1 MRILITGSREWSDT
15 LTIVG
20 ALLSAVPSEADLR
33 DVTVVHG
40 GCPTG
45 ADFFAAR
52 AAGEL
57 GFLVEEHPAD
67 WAEHG
72 KAAGPVRNQGMVD
85 AGADVCLAFFQPGA
99 ANRGTQDCVI
109 RAMRAGIPIKRYPE
123 GGVSVPA
130 GDSPDSPPAGESRL
144 PGGSD
149 DYLPS
154 ENRPD
159 DSAGI
164 EAVTPLTKISHI
176 PSNGILV
183 YDMVVPTYWP
193 PVEWK
198 PLRNALAG
206 SRADEG
212 STN

>member
-1 MRILITGSREWSDT
+1 VNEEQIEQLLRETMAEFWRQNN
-15 LTIVG
+15 LGQKYEVIRQ
-20 ALLSAVPSEADLR
+20 ALR
-33 DVTVVHG
+33 
-40 GCPTG
+40 
-45 ADFFAAR
+45 
-52 AAGEL
+52 
-57 GFLVEEHPAD
+57 
-67 WAEHG
+67 
-72 KAAGPVRNQGMVD
+72 KAAGLSGD
-85 AGADVCLAFFQPGA
+85 DDG
-99 ANRGTQDCVI
+99 
-109 RAMRAGIPIKRYPE
+109 E

>member
-1 MRILITGSREWSDT
+1 MTKEELAAKVEWEGGLAEAVFGYG
-15 LTIVG
+15 LTRADMPEDAPTWVWANWQCLMDAKG
-20 ALLSAVPSEADLR
+20 ALR
-33 DVTVVHG
+33 
-40 GCPTG
+40 
-45 ADFFAAR
+45 R
-52 AAGEL
+52 I
-57 GFLVEEHPAD
+57 EEWLD
-67 WAEHG
+67 EDG
-72 KAAGPVRNQGMVD
+72 
-85 AGADVCLAFFQPGA
+85 
-99 ANRGTQDCVI
+99 
-109 RAMRAGIPIKRYPE
+109 E
-123 GGVSVPA
+123 GGVSEPA
-130 GDSPDSPPAGESRL
+130 GDSPGGPPAGESRL

-164 EAVTPLTKISHI
+164 GHVTLLEKISGI

-183 YDMVVPTYWP
+183 YDMVLPEWAQ
-193 PVEWK
+193 PVMVK

>member
-1 MRILITGSREWSDT
+1 MEDMIGYVPEYFQEKWDHQGYIDR
-15 LTIVG
+15 
-20 ALLSAVPSEADLR
+20 AKAVLAE
-33 DVTVVHG
+33 
-40 GCPTG
+40 
-45 ADFFAAR
+45 F
-52 AAGEL
+52 
-57 GFLVEEHPAD
+57 EEGD
-67 WAEHG
+67 
-72 KAAGPVRNQGMVD
+72 D
-85 AGADVCLAFFQPGA
+85 D
-99 ANRGTQDCVI
+99 
-109 RAMRAGIPIKRYPE
+109 PE
-123 GGVSVPA
+123 GGVREPA